1 MIPYL
6 YYDGAIITTVLSD
19 ILIVILQIYVINKI
33 GQIPHKKLYY
43 DLGEI
48 IIGSIVLGISFCIL
62 NLNMWIAF
70 PVWIIINLT
79 IVYILKFFDDDNK
92 YVIKENL
99 SWN

>member
-19 ILIVILQIYVINKI
+19 ILIVILQIYVINKV

-48 IIGSIVLGISFCIL
+48 IIGLHF
-62 NLNMWIAF
+62 
-70 PVWIIINLT
+70 
-79 IVYILKFFDDDNK
+79 
-92 YVIKENL
+92 
-99 SWN
+99 